1 MIKSRNLEHRTAR
14 YNGILSVAQNALHFG
29 LGGVLDGFL
38 DLVHRGTLSQ
48 TACQIDNR
56 NIWSWDTESHTGEF
70 AIQIRNNLKKIGIL
84 AAIIF
89 EFKSYLSDGFGGAS
103 RSRDDVLTSTTAIS
117 PCLGGGTVDS
127 LLSGGVSVDSGHES
141 FFDSESIIDDL
152 EVRLELLSV

>member
-1 MIKSRNLEHRTAR
+1 MIKSNALSRNLEHRTAR

-70 AIQIRNNLKKIGIL
+70 AIQIRNNLKNIGI
-84 AAIIF
+84 
-89 EFKSYLSDGFGGAS
+89 ENY
-103 RSRDDVLTSTTAIS
+103 
-117 PCLGGGTVDS
+117 
-127 LLSGGVSVDSGHES
+127 LLS
-141 FFDSESIIDDL
+141 
-152 EVRLELLSV
+152 